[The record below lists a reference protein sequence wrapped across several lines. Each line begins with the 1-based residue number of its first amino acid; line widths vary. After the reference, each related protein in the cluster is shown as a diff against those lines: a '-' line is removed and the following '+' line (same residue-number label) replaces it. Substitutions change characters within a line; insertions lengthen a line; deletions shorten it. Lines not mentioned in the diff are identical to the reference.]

1 MQGRGS
7 MLSHRCRNLSWLCDI
22 LLRLLHRSKLSAEGG
37 RSQELGEWVGRRVEE
52 RRIVAV
58 GRTAEEGVHRNLV
71 EARELH
77 NLAEETELRIVAA
90 GADRTG
96 AVAEEHHMEAAV
108 HKVVAVVGLHMAVVH
123 MGAAEEELRIVVADH
138 KGAVGEHHMEAVD
151 HTAEEE
157 VLRMEVGRHKEVVEE
172 EGHHIVVVRMVVEGI
187 GQAAGRRIHKE
198 AVDMPS

>member
-71 EARELH
+71 EAREL
-77 NLAEETELRIVAA
+77 RIVAA

-151 HTAEEE
+151 RTAEEE

-187 GQAAGRRIHKE
+187 GQAAGRRIRKE
-198 AVDMPS
+198 AVDMPSS